1 MSDIKKKKRKSRTS
15 LWTKPKKRKTI
26 PTEENWREYISRIY
40 FDPRHAASFKGANK
54 VYEVVKEEGKHK
66 IGLAKIR
73 NWLQEQES
81 FSIHKD
87 ANRQFSRLKVIVTG
101 KYDQYDADL
110 ADMSKLSRRNDGVT
124 FLLVVI
130 DVFSRFL
137 WVEPL
142 KNKADRTVVEGFKK
156 IFQRGHVPRRL
167 RTDKGVEFM
176 GNISQDY
183 FQHVG
188 IEQWAA
194 ANDDIKANFAER
206 VIRTLK
212 SSIWAYMRKNKNYRY
227 LDVLQDLV
235 FSYNNTKH
243 KTTGMKPYAV
253 TKGDVERRLWWHLY
267 KPEAPYIKSRLTKSV
282 RYVFKEGDHVRISHK
297 AKTFRRSHDEK
308 WTREIFVVRQPF
320 SRLGIRKYRLED
332 LDGEDITG
340 TFHEAEL
347 QRVTYSQED
356 EYEIEGVVREKGS
369 ESLVKWKGW
378 PKKFN
383 SWIPSK
389 DVKIADDVTV

>member
-1 MSDIKKKKRKSRTS
+1 MEKKKKNKRKRN
-15 LWTKPKKRKTI
+15 LWTRKKLRKNKG
-26 PTEENWREYISRIY
+26 EEKTDTWEDYLSKIY
-40 FDPRHAASFKGANK
+40 FDPRHPGSFKGPEKLHN
-54 VYEVVKEEGKHK
+54 VVKEEGKHK
-66 IGLAKIR
+66 IGLHKIR
-73 NWLQEQES
+73 KWLQDQES

-87 ANRQFSRLKVIVTG
+87 NRRNFSRLKVIVTG

-110 ADMSKLSRRNDGVT
+110 ADMQKLSRYNDGVT

-142 KNKADRTVVEGFKK
+142 KNKSDKSVVEGFQK
-156 IFQRGHVPRRL
+156 IFERGRKPRRL

-176 GNISQDY
+176 GNVSQDY
-183 FQHVG
+183 FDEIGV
-188 IEQWAA
+188 EQWPA

-212 SSIWAYMRKNKNYRY
+212 SSVWSYMRKKKSYRY
-227 LDVLQDLV
+227 VDVLQDLV

-253 TKGDVERRLWWHLY
+253 SKGDVESRLWWHLY
-267 KPEAPYIKSRLTKSV
+267 KPTQPYIKSRLGKPIP
-282 RYVFKEGDHVRISHK
+282 YLFKKGDHVRISHK
-297 AKTFRRSHDEK
+297 AKTFQRSHDEK
-308 WTREIFVVRQPF
+308 WTREIFLVRQAF
-320 SRLGIRKYRLED
+320 SRLGIRKYRLTD
-332 LDGEDITG
+332 LDSEDITG
-340 TFHEAEL
+340 SFHEAEL
-347 QRVTYSQED
+347 QKVSYSKD
-356 EYEIEGVVREKGS
+356 VEYEIEQVIRERGTQ
-369 ESLVKWKGW
+369 SLVKWKGW

-389 DVKIADDVTV
+389 DVTIREF